1 MSRAPRHVRL
11 FRALLRLFPSEF
23 RGDFGDDMVED
34 FRDQHDSASR
44 RGGLAPVVRLWT
56 RTLADHVRRAP
67 REHLDILR
75 RDAGYAMRLLRGRPA
90 LAVSALLTLAVGI
103 GLNAAVFTFVRGV
116 LWRSLPLPESHRLV
130 DVRQVSPPPDSEPT
144 AVSPANLID
153 WEAQSR
159 SLDGLA
165 SISGRDLTL
174 VAGADPERIRAA
186 TVSRA
191 FFKIV
196 PVRPA
201 AGR

>member
-56 RTLADHVRRAP
+56 RTLADTVRRAP

-103 GLNAAVFTFVRGV
+103 GLHAAVFTFVRGV
-116 LWRSLPLPESHRLV
+116 LWRSLPLPARHR
-130 DVRQVSPPPDSEPT
+130 
-144 AVSPANLID
+144 
-153 WEAQSR
+153 
-159 SLDGLA
+159 
-165 SISGRDLTL
+165 
-174 VAGADPERIRAA
+174 
-186 TVSRA
+186 
-191 FFKIV
+191 
-196 PVRPA
+196 
-201 AGR
+201 